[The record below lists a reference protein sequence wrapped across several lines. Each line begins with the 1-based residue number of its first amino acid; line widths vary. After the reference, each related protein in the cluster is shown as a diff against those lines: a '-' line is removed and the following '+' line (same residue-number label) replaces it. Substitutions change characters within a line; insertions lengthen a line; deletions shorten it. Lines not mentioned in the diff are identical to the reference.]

1 MDRQLARLKDTARFV
16 TRRPRRLVTMSWTR
30 YQESASESWPPSA
43 SEERVTPFSRY
54 PLQDAWQIWRF
65 SESTF
70 FKKSYMEDVLVY
82 LWPQPI
88 PGWLLQHLGL
98 HPRCHWIY
106 IPFTD
111 AVAVFGH
118 QRNVGA
124 CAARSGAQVDRFI
137 LHRWRFL
144 HDF

>member
-1 MDRQLARLKDTARFV
+1 MPGRFGDF
-16 TRRPRRLVTMSWTR
+16 RNPR
-30 YQESASESWPPSA
+30 
-43 SEERVTPFSRY
+43 
-54 PLQDAWQIWRF
+54 
-65 SESTF
+65 F
-70 FKKSYMEDVLVY
+70 FEIYMEDVLVY
-82 LWPQPI
+82 LGPQPI

-144 HDF
+144 TLITFSFSD